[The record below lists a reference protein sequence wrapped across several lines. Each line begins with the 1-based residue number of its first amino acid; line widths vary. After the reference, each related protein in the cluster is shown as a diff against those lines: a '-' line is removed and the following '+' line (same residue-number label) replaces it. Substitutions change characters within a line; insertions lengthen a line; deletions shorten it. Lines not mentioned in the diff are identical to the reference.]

1 MCEIRMCKC
10 KKRATSAVLPGG
22 NSALCIHSD
31 LHVLTMEIQPLGP
44 AIGAV
49 VSHIDLTR
57 PLPLAQRDALHAAL
71 LQHQVLFF
79 ENQPVTPEQQRDLA
93 AQFGPLHIHPVY
105 HNIPEVP
112 EIIVLDT
119 DDNNPP
125 DNDNWHTDITFTEAP
140 AQAALL
146 SARQLPPLGGDTLW
160 ASNVAAFEALSAPWQ
175 RLLSGLNAEHDFV
188 KSFPAWRF
196 ARTPEERVRWE
207 AAVAKHPP
215 VLHPVIRTH
224 PETGQQGLF
233 VNEGFTTR
241 IAELSATESDAVLR
255 QLFAHISKPEF
266 TVRWRWKVGDLAFW
280 DNRSTQHYAC
290 ANYLPHRRVMH
301 RATVLGDRPFYRA
314 A

>member
-1 MCEIRMCKC
+1 MREIRMCKC

-105 HNIPEVP
+105 RNIPEVP

-125 DNDNWHTDITFTEAP
+125 DNDNWHTDITFTDAP

-241 IAELSATESDAVLR
+241 IVELSATESDAVLR

>member
-1 MCEIRMCKC
+1 MREIRMCKC

-105 HNIPEVP
+105 RNIPEVP

-241 IAELSATESDAVLR
+241 IVELSATESDAVLR